1 MRKPEV
7 RLEDDNFGAVLN
19 CAVRYSIGRRTYM
32 PHLVQSFIRPLLP
45 HLSDKTLYVM
55 ERDIAEASSYGDPN
69 IDDPDW
75 MRFLSEVRNARKARE
90 EDGNGWTVD

>member
-1 MRKPEV
+1 MKKPVV

-19 CAVRYSIGRRTYM
+19 CAVRYSIGRMTYM
-32 PHLVQSFIRPLLP
+32 PHLVQSYIRPLLP
-45 HLSDKTLYVM
+45 YLSNKTLYVM
-55 ERDIAEASSYGDPN
+55 ERDIAEAGSYGDPH
-69 IDDPDW
+69 IDEPDW